1 VNMPSR
7 SQPDHQPCKVEIRIH
22 GLLYV
27 RIERLPHGL
36 AVLTATL
43 IPLIVAWLPVR

>member
-1 VNMPSR
+1 VTITSR
-7 SQPDHQPCKVEIRIH
+7 PEPDQQPCQVEIRIH
-22 GLLYV
+22 GLLYI

-43 IPLIVAWLPVR
+43 IPLILTWLLTR